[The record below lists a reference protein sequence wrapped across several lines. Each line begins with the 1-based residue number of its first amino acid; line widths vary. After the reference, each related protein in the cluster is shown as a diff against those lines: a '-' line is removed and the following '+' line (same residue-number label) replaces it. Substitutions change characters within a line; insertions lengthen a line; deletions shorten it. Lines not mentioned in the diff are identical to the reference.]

1 MENVPVL
8 ITLPKKWEAIWKP
21 EVEMLV
27 GRFLNKSCEF
37 FTLFTFKD
45 ADRTSVMVG
54 SNAAKTNENRP
65 ADKKSSK
72 LGNWSSKRNATT
84 TRMIIMVM
92 LSFLRCLSV
101 RTKKKDRLNT
111 PAFARTNADWP
122 EITLIIDV
130 NHATQ
135 SRNNRSL
142 SMFIW
147 NEEGMAEAVY
157 GFQNRI

>member
-1 MENVPVL
+1 
-8 ITLPKKWEAIWKP
+8 
-21 EVEMLV
+21 MLV

-37 FTLFTFKD
+37 LTLFTFKD

-54 SNAAKTNENRP
+54 SNAAKTNVNRP

-72 LGNWSSKRNATT
+72 LGNCSSRKNATT

-92 LSFLRCLSV
+92 LSFLRWLNV
-101 RTKKKDRLNT
+101 RTKKNDRLNT

-122 EITLIIDV
+122 KITLIIAVD
-130 NHATQ
+130 HAMQ
-135 SRNNRSL
+135 SRNNRIL

-147 NEEGMAEAVY
+147 NEEGLAEAVC
-157 GFQNRI
+157 GFQNGI

>member
-1 MENVPVL
+1 
-8 ITLPKKWEAIWKP
+8 
-21 EVEMLV
+21 MLV

-37 FTLFTFKD
+37 LTLFTFKD

-54 SNAAKTNENRP
+54 SNAAKTNVNRP

-72 LGNWSSKRNATT
+72 LGKWSSKKNATK

-92 LSFLRCLSV
+92 LSFLRWLNV
-101 RTKKKDRLNT
+101 RTKKNDRLNT

-122 EITLIIDV
+122 KITLIIAVDP
-130 NHATQ
+130 AMQ
-135 SRNNRSL
+135 SRNNRIL

-147 NEEGMAEAVY
+147 NEEGMAKSVC